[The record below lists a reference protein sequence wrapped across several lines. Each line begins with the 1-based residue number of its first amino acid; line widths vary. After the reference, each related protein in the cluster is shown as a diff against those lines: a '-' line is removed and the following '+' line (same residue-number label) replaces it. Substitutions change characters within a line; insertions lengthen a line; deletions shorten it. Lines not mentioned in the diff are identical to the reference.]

1 MAACGVLHGLCPFQN
16 VYLAIVKCE
25 KILVYIGLYQPKKV
39 ELSPHLSPP
48 QRGGGTATAVGEENK
63 RKPTCW
69 RGSLL
74 SPTLSGFNNP
84 KGCFS
89 AIFSF
94 DKLILQVLSALARGS
109 PHRFAVPRT
118 RLRVAPHGEG
128 KERDAVIYR
137 ALQSPKKNGKVPHD
151 SRGPRTPRKDSWALH
166 SMLRITR

>member
-1 MAACGVLHGLCPFQN
+1 MR
-16 VYLAIVKCE
+16 E
-25 KILVYIGLYQPKKV
+25 KLVYIGLYQPKKV

-89 AIFSF
+89 AIFSS
-94 DKLILQVLSALARGS
+94 DKLILQVLSSSTASRS
-109 PHRFAVPRT
+109 PFPA
-118 RLRVAPHGEG
+118 GEG

-137 ALQSPKKNGKVPHD
+137 VLQSPNYPIPNILLQFGEKNNVSP
-151 SRGPRTPRKDSWALH
+151 PLFTNH
-166 SMLRITR
+166 S